1 MWTSEEDRLWSTRP
15 LRCDKAWNTEFT
27 LWYHFTKFFGLRGR
41 DEHRQLKFGDI
52 ELVTTMQSRKY
63 LAFNERTTK
72 TQDGVNADDR
82 RETKPKLNSTGSD
95 RDPVAVFGK
104 FVAKRPTSMNTPD
117 SPFYLT
123 VIRGHTT
130 AKEEWFDPKPMGKK
144 TLGDMMGKAA
154 ENAGLEKKTNH
165 PARKS
170 TVRTLRKAGVHP
182 NRVMKV
188 GHRCYYK
195 PVYNALAAPVPK
207 PLTGKPW
214 ILNIENMQ
222 HTCICST
229 RPHH

>member
-52 ELVTTMQSRKY
+52 ELVTTMQCRKY

-130 AKEEWFDPKPMGKK
+130 AKEEWFYPKPMGKK
-144 TLGDMMGKAA
+144 PSVIWWGRLQKMLAWKRRLITPQENRLCTPWGKLVFTQT
-154 ENAGLEKKTNH
+154 ESW
-165 PARKS
+165 R
-170 TVRTLRKAGVHP
+170 
-182 NRVMKV
+182 
-188 GHRCYYK
+188 
-195 PVYNALAAPVPK
+195 
-207 PLTGKPW
+207 
-214 ILNIENMQ
+214 
-222 HTCICST
+222 
-229 RPHH
+229 